1 MGRPKL
7 SEIEI
12 NLRLTR
18 LRNLE
23 RMYRAS
29 REREAIKD
37 ARIAELELIAA
48 SQQAQI
54 DTLRIQLAE
63 LQTMVFGK
71 NRRPPTSAGGAPQ
84 KPTAKPKPPRTA
96 GSYRRP
102 TPPDSAVTHTEL
114 NPVSDGCS
122 CGGQL
127 TNITKHE
134 RFVQDIPLPDLTA
147 GYQPVLVTK
156 YVVERGICARCGR
169 ATSGRDLGGAV
180 VALGSNVRLLVCH
193 LVSTA
198 GMSYSQVQHLFMS
211 LYGLDV
217 SDGEIAG
224 ILSMQSKQWQPS
236 YQQLAA
242 DVRGAPVVHADET
255 PWPIARLEGLGYAWV
270 LCPAGSPQ
278 VYLSLEGNRGAIHAQ
293 NLFGPNFSGVRIS
306 DDYAPYRTLPGSQQ
320 LCWAHLYRC
329 IRDLRYNSNL
339 PEEQL
344 PDVAQWYEAFAEIYA
359 DLRRYLDE
367 SFDAERREDQSDGLW
382 ARLQTLLAPIQDEPE
397 KLTRLKAQLT
407 RAGQDKL
414 FICLAKDTPCD
425 NNRAERDLR
434 GLVLKRKRSFGSKTP
449 KGARALG
456 VILSMCL
463 TTWRTSP
470 ENYFRELAALGV

>member
-1 MGRPKL
+1 MSKGQ
-7 SEIEI
+7 
-12 NLRLTR
+12 LTTEQR
-18 LRNLE
+18 LRQNV
-23 RMYRAS
+23 S
-29 REREAIKD
+29 RLKTTN
-37 ARIAELELIAA
+37 ARLRGRVAELEATVA

-71 NRRPPTSAGGAPQ
+71 SRRPPTGTGGVPS
-84 KPTAKPKPPRTA
+84 KPTTKSKPPRTPD
-96 GSYRRP
+96 SYRRP
-102 TPPDSAVTHTEL
+102 TPPDSAVTTTEL
-114 NPVSDGCS
+114 NSVPDTCA

-127 TNITKHE
+127 TNITAHE
-134 RFVQDIPLPDLTA
+134 RFVQDIPLPALTA
-147 GYQPVLVTK
+147 GYQPIMVTK
-156 YVVERGICARCGR
+156 YVVERGVCARCGK
-169 ATSGRDLGGAV
+169 ATSGRHLGGAV

-193 LVSTA
+193 LISTV
-198 GMSYSQVQHLFMS
+198 GMSYSQVQQLLMS
-211 LYGLDV
+211 LYGLDI

-224 ILSMQSKQWQPS
+224 ILELQSKQWQPS

-242 DVRGAPVVHADET
+242 SVRGAPVVHADET

-278 VYLSLEGNRGAIHAQ
+278 VYLTLEGNRGAIHAQ

-329 IRDLRYNSNL
+329 IRDLRYNANL

-344 PDVAQWYEAFAEIYA
+344 PEVTTWYETFAGIYE

-367 SFDAERREDQSDGLW
+367 PSDAKRRLAQADELW
-382 ARLQTLLAPIQDEPE
+382 TRLQALLAPLQDEPE
-397 KLTRLKAQLT
+397 KLTRLKAQLA
-407 RAGQDKL
+407 RAGQERL
-414 FICLAKDTPCD
+414 LLCLVKDTPCD

-449 KGARALG
+449 KGARTLG
-456 VILSMCL
+456 VILSLCL

-470 ENYFRELAALGV
+470 ESYFKELAALGV